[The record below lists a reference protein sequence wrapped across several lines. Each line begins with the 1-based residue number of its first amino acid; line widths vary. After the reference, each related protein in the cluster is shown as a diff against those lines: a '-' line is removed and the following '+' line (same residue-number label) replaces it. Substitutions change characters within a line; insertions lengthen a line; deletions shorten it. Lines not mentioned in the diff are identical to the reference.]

1 MLYPQKLHEFI
12 KSSSVQSRGFFTKAI
27 TNDTG
32 YMSHL
37 HKDFNNLVWFQQ
49 DLSLSEKYWLI
60 ANDQLETPK
69 CKVCGKKAR
78 FDGKTFFDYCSQEC
92 YLSTKVGENN
102 NASKSIIANNVQ
114 YSTIGEAVKQ
124 TGISR
129 YKILSNAFLDEEG
142 FRFVPDHEA
151 EKMRI
156 FTALPEVVKNEAFL
170 LEQKQKRVPIKQIA
184 EQLNVKMEHVSLAF
198 DYYKI
203 ETKYDQIPVESK
215 QKLMDKT
222 YMESLITNDIYH
234 MVTAN
239 EMRVSPK
246 TVLDYFRKHGLTY
259 INKWKS
265 YVQYELYLFIKSL
278 GIPDSDIRYDDST
291 IATSIGPKEIDINI
305 LSMKIGF
312 EFNGVWFHR
321 NKPTEHSTKFRLAK
335 NKGIKLIQVFEDVW
349 YDKQELIKRK
359 IAHLLGKEQ
368 ERVYARKCEMKTLN
382 NSEIRSFFDANHI
395 QGHKNCSETFAL
407 ISNGEIVAAMSFSGN
422 KLERYATSK
431 NVVGGFS
438 KLLKFSGKTYVETFA
453 DLCWSNDEENVYTKN
468 GFKLQYITR
477 PNYYWILGKK
487 RVSRISTQ
495 KHKLVDMPTYS
506 KDKTEVQ
513 IMTEAGGYQV
523 FDAGHAKL
531 IYDIRDK

>member
-1 MLYPQKLHEFI
+1 
-12 KSSSVQSRGFFTKAI
+12 
-27 TNDTG
+27 
-32 YMSHL
+32 
-37 HKDFNNLVWFQQ
+37 
-49 DLSLSEKYWLI
+49 
-60 ANDQLETPK
+60 
-69 CKVCGKKAR
+69 
-78 FDGKTFFDYCSQEC
+78 
-92 YLSTKVGENN
+92 
-102 NASKSIIANNVQ
+102 
-114 YSTIGEAVKQ
+114 
-124 TGISR
+124 
-129 YKILSNAFLDEEG
+129 
-142 FRFVPDHEA
+142 
-151 EKMRI
+151 
-156 FTALPEVVKNEAFL
+156 
-170 LEQKQKRVPIKQIA
+170 
-184 EQLNVKMEHVSLAF
+184 
-198 DYYKI
+198 
-203 ETKYDQIPVESK
+203 
-215 QKLMDKT
+215 
-222 YMESLITNDIYH
+222 
-234 MVTAN
+234 
-239 EMRVSPK
+239 
-246 TVLDYFRKHGLTY
+246 
-259 INKWKS
+259 
-265 YVQYELYLFIKSL
+265 
-278 GIPDSDIRYDDST
+278 
-291 IATSIGPKEIDINI
+291 
-305 LSMKIGF
+305 
-312 EFNGVWFHR
+312 
-321 NKPTEHSTKFRLAK
+321 
-335 NKGIKLIQVFEDVW
+335 
-349 YDKQELIKRK
+349 
-359 IAHLLGKEQ
+359 LGKEQ